1 MSIPTKEQASRF
13 LAPLRGSLTVIL
25 LHDVQA
31 KIMLSRFMLTCASL
45 ESIGTTVL
53 DVDAFYCTNIDRL
66 ADGAQS
72 GSKIE
77 LLLLPERDFEVR
89 SLTPLLSSKRG
100 LLIIDDL
107 NSLRSLAS
115 DGRRLHQLT
124 ILMKLLSHNARVNR
138 SWVLATAYR
147 TELGAKQDAA
157 GQRSL
162 TALGDL
168 LVDTDFRD
176 GMLRLRAEFKG
187 MWPNDEIRI

>member
-13 LAPLRGSLTVIL
+13 LAPLRGSLTVLL
-25 LHDVQA
+25 LHDIQA
-31 KIMLSRFMLTCASL
+31 KLMLSRFMLTCASL
-45 ESIGTTVL
+45 QSIDTSVL
-53 DVDAFYCTNIDRL
+53 DADAFYCTNVDRL
-66 ADGAQS
+66 AEGAQS
-72 GSKIE
+72 TAKVE

-89 SLTPLLSSKRG
+89 SMTPLLSSKRG

-115 DGRRLHQLT
+115 NGRRLHQLT

-147 TELGAKQDAA
+147 TELGAKQEAA

-168 LVDTDFRD
+168 LVDTDLRD
-176 GMLRLRAEFKG
+176 GTLQLRAGFKG
-187 MWPNDEIRI
+187 MWPNDEIKI

>member
-1 MSIPTKEQASRF
+1 M
-13 LAPLRGSLTVIL
+13 
-25 LHDVQA
+25 
-31 KIMLSRFMLTCASL
+31 
-45 ESIGTTVL
+45 
-53 DVDAFYCTNIDRL
+53 
-66 ADGAQS
+66 
-72 GSKIE
+72 
-77 LLLLPERDFEVR
+77 
-89 SLTPLLSSKRG
+89 TPLLSSKRG

-147 TELGAKQDAA
+147 TELGAKQEAA

-176 GMLRLRAEFKG
+176 GTLKLIAGFKG
-187 MWPNDEIRI
+187 MWPNDEIKV